1 MQLSHLIGS
10 ERLKLALAPFFK
22 RNFPQA
28 VIIEGDFGTGKKTA
42 AFDIACALFCEQED
56 IVCGKCGA
64 CRRMNAG
71 SMPDYTVFNEAG
83 EAIKVDLV
91 RDIRRQSFIR
101 PSEAEQK
108 VFVINRADLMN
119 VAAQNALLKVLE
131 EPQSTTFLLLCE
143 NDKLLLQTVR
153 SRCMVFSTSA
163 LADEQIAGELSKKY
177 KAFTKEQINTAVASS
192 RGSLGRAL
200 QTIEGKASKAAELA
214 EEFMQSAETSEMK
227 AFETC
232 LKIGAL
238 PRIDFLEFCDDV
250 CLLLCDT
257 AKKKPECQY
266 ALPMYNYICD
276 CARRIYIN
284 NASTSLTAAAIAVKL
299 EASAQRR
306 NL

>member
-28 VIIEGDFGTGKKTA
+28 VILEGDYGTGKKTA
-42 AFDIACALFCEQED
+42 VFDIACALFCEQED
-56 IVCGKCGA
+56 IVCGQCGA

-71 SMPDYTVFNEAG
+71 SMPDYMVFNEAG
-83 EAIKVDLV
+83 ETIKIDLV
-91 RDIRRQSFIR
+91 REIRRQSFIR
-101 PSEAEQK
+101 PSEAAQK

-119 VAAQNALLKVLE
+119 IPAQNALLKVLE
-131 EPQSTTFLLLCE
+131 EPQNTTFLLLCE

-153 SRCMVFSTSA
+153 SRCMTFSTNT
-163 LADEQIAGELSKKY
+163 LADEQIASELEKRY
-177 KAFTKEQINTAVASS
+177 KAVTKEQVNTAVTAS

-200 QTIEGKASKAAELA
+200 DTIAGKASKTAALA
-214 EEFMQSAETSEMK
+214 EEFMQSAEISEMK
-227 AFETC
+227 VFETC

-257 AKKKPECQY
+257 AKKRPECQY

-276 CARRIYIN
+276 CARRIDIN
-284 NASTSLTAAAIAVKL
+284 NASTSLTAAAIAVML